1 MSELE
6 GRGAAP
12 HGAPEA
18 SGGHRTQVG
27 APGPG
32 QGDNDGVSATGPT
45 TAARLWAQSTAGPAA
60 RRIAVVPL
68 TGRTWREVAYCLAS
82 VALGFPGFVLT
93 VVLLAAGG
101 LLTVSLVGTVPGLL
115 ILVMAL
121 RLARWLGSAHCRLG
135 GWLLGEHI
143 PVPPQARPGHGI
155 LGRIDAALR
164 DPAGWRG
171 VSYVLLRLPVA
182 AASFYL
188 LVAFWFT
195 GLANLIFPLWWAW
208 PGQGAAGPTPVTTAL
223 QYVGIHQTFYV
234 SNWLVA
240 FLVIPIGVVTLL
252 IAPWPTRAIV
262 TADRWLI
269 TRLLRQGGLSARVR
283 DLELTRAHAVDD
295 SAATLRRVERDLHD
309 GAQARLVALAMG
321 LGMAREKLG
330 QGASEDDVARA
341 RLLVDTAHQGAKE
354 AIAELR
360 DLARGIHPPV
370 LDSGLPEALS
380 ALAAR
385 SAVPVALTTSIP
397 QRPTPAIEAIA
408 YFCAAELLANAAKHS
423 AAAEVTIDA
432 AEQGGVLRLRV
443 LDDGR
448 GGADPGRGSGL
459 AGLRQRVRTVD
470 GRMSVDSPQGGPTL
484 VTVEL
489 PMHA

>member
-1 MSELE
+1 V
-6 GRGAAP
+6 
-12 HGAPEA
+12 H
-18 SGGHRTQVG
+18 
-27 APGPG
+27 
-32 QGDNDGVSATGPT
+32 NDGVSATGPA
-45 TAARLWAQSTAGPAA
+45 TAARLWARSTAGPAA
-60 RRIAVVPL
+60 RRIAAVPL
-68 TGRTWREVAYCLAS
+68 AGRTWREVAYCLAS

-93 VVLLAAGG
+93 VFLLAAGG

-115 ILVMAL
+115 ILVTAL
-121 RLARWLGSAHCRLG
+121 RLARWLGSVHCRLG

-143 PVPPQARPGHGI
+143 PVPPRARPGHGI
-155 LGRIDAALR
+155 LGRVDAALR
-164 DPAGWRG
+164 DPAGWRS
-171 VSYVLLRLPVA
+171 VSYVLLKLPVA

-188 LVAFWFT
+188 LTAFWFA

-208 PGQGAAGPTPVTTAL
+208 SRQGGPQPDFAAGPTPVTTVL
-223 QYVGIHQTFYV
+223 QYVGIHPAFYV
-234 SNWLVA
+234 SNWLEA
-240 FLVIPIGVVTLL
+240 FLIVPIGVLTLL
-252 IAPWPTRAIV
+252 IAPWPTRALV

-269 TRLLRQGGLSARVR
+269 TRLLGPGGLSARVR

-309 GAQARLVALAMG
+309 GAQARLVALAMS

-330 QGASEDDVARA
+330 EGASGEDVARA

-380 ALAAR
+380 TLAAR
-385 SAVPVALTTSIP
+385 SAIPVALTTSIP

-432 AEQGGVLRLRV
+432 AEAGGVLRLRV
-443 LDDGR
+443 MDDGM
-448 GGADPGRGSGL
+448 GGADPARGSGL

-470 GRMSVDSPQGGPTL
+470 GRLSVDSPVGGPTL

>member
-1 MSELE
+1 VSA
-6 GRGAAP
+6 RP
-12 HGAPEA
+12 SA
-18 SGGHRTQVG
+18 SGP
-27 APGPG
+27 AA
-32 QGDNDGVSATGPT
+32 GDNDGVSGTGHTIIGLPWT
-45 TAARLWAQSTAGPAA
+45 RSEARGAA
-60 RRIAVVPL
+60 RRIAVTPV
-68 TGRTWREVAYCLAS
+68 TARTWREVAYCLAS
-82 VALGFPGFVLT
+82 VALGVPGFVLT
-93 VVLLAAGG
+93 VFLLTVGG

-115 ILVMAL
+115 ILVAAL

-135 GWLLGEHI
+135 GWLLGEHV
-143 PVPPQARPGHGI
+143 PVPPRARPGHGI
-155 LGRIDAALR
+155 LGRVDAALR

-182 AASFYL
+182 AASFYI

-195 GLANLIFPLWWAW
+195 GLVNLIFPLSWAW
-208 PGQGAAGPTPVTTAL
+208 SRQGGPQPGFAAGPTPVTTAL
-223 QYVGIHQTFYV
+223 QYVGIHPAFYV
-234 SNWLVA
+234 THWPET

-252 IAPWPTRAIV
+252 IAPWLTRALV

-269 TRLLRQGGLSARVR
+269 TRLLGPGGLSARVR

-330 QGASEDDVARA
+330 ERASEDDVARA
-341 RLLVDTAHQGAKE
+341 RLLVDTAHQNAKE

>member
-1 MSELE
+1 MS
-6 GRGAAP
+6 
-12 HGAPEA
+12 
-18 SGGHRTQVG
+18 TQVG
-27 APGPG
+27 AAGPS
-32 QGDNDGVSATGPT
+32 QGDNDGVSATRHT
-45 TAARLWAQSTAGPAA
+45 TAARVWAQSTAGPAA
-60 RRIAVVPL
+60 RRIGAVPL

-93 VVLLAAGG
+93 VVLMAVGG

-135 GWLLGEHI
+135 GWILGEHI
-143 PVPPQARPGHGI
+143 PVPPRARPGHGI
-155 LGRIDAALR
+155 LGRVDAALR

-171 VSYVLLRLPVA
+171 VSYVLLKLPVA
-182 AASFYL
+182 AVSFYI

-195 GLANLIFPLWWAW
+195 GLLDLIFPIWWAGFRW
-208 PGQGAAGPTPVTTAL
+208 GGQPASPALVNTAL
-223 QYVGIHQTFYV
+223 QFAGFHLSFYV
-234 SNWLVA
+234 SNWPET

-252 IAPWPTRAIV
+252 IAPWPTRALV

-269 TRLLRQGGLSARVR
+269 TRLLGQGGLSARVR

-330 QGASEDDVARA
+330 EGASEDDVARA

-354 AIAELR
+354 AITELR

>member
-1 MSELE
+1 MNT
-6 GRGAAP
+6 
-12 HGAPEA
+12 
-18 SGGHRTQVG
+18 RTSAQDRE
-27 APGPG
+27 PM
-32 QGDNDGVSATGPT
+32 DNEGVSGAVRT
-45 TAARLWAQSTAGPAA
+45 TVARLWADPVARRAA
-60 RRIAVVPL
+60 RRIAATPL
-68 TGRTWREVAYCLAS
+68 TGRAWREVLYCVTA

-93 VVLLAAGG
+93 VFLLAVGG

-115 ILVMAL
+115 ILVVAL
-121 RLARWLGSAHCRLG
+121 RLARWLGSVHCRLG
-135 GWLLGEHI
+135 GWILGEHI
-143 PVPPQARPGHGI
+143 PGPPQARRGHGI
-155 LGRIDAALR
+155 LGRVDAALR

-171 VSYVLLRLPVA
+171 VSYVLLKLPVA
-182 AASFYL
+182 AASFYI

-195 GLANLIFPLWWAW
+195 GLVNLIFPLSWAW
-208 PGQGAAGPTPVTTAL
+208 SRQGGPQPGFAAGPTPVTTAL
-223 QYVGIHQTFYV
+223 QYVGIHPAFYV
-234 SNWLVA
+234 SNLLEA

-252 IAPWPTRAIV
+252 IAPWPTRALV

-269 TRLLRQGGLSARVR
+269 TRLLGQGGLSARVR
-283 DLELTRAHAVDD
+283 DLELTRAQAVDD

-309 GAQARLVALAMG
+309 GAQARLVALAMS

-330 QGASEDDVARA
+330 EGASEADLGRA
-341 RLLVDTAHQGAKE
+341 RMLVDTAHQGAKE
-354 AIAELR
+354 AITELR

-397 QRPTPAIEAIA
+397 RRPTPAIEAIA

>member
-1 MSELE
+1 MST
-6 GRGAAP
+6 G
-12 HGAPEA
+12 A
-18 SGGHRTQVG
+18 SG
-27 APGPG
+27 PGPMH
-32 QGDNDGVSATGPT
+32 NDGVSGTVQA
-45 TAARLWAQSTAGPAA
+45 TAARLWADPAA
-60 RRIAVVPL
+60 RRVARRIAFTPL
-68 TGRTWREVAYCLAS
+68 AGRSWREAAYCVAA
-82 VALGFPGFVLT
+82 VALGVPGSFAIAA
-93 VVLLAAGG
+93 LLAAGG

-115 ILVMAL
+115 ILVAAL
-121 RLARWLGSAHCRLG
+121 RLARWLGSVNCRLG

-143 PVPPQARPGHGI
+143 PVPPRAQPGHGI
-155 LGRIDAALR
+155 LGRVDAALR

-171 VSYVLLRLPVA
+171 VGYILLKLPVA
-182 AASFYL
+182 VASFYL
-188 LVAFWFT
+188 LTAFWFT
-195 GLANLIFPLWWAW
+195 GLVNLAFPLSWAW
-208 PGQGAAGPTPVTTAL
+208 SRQGGPQPGFAAGPTPVTTAL
-223 QYVGIHQTFYV
+223 QYVGFHPAFYV
-234 SNWLVA
+234 SNLLEA
-240 FLVIPIGVVTLL
+240 FLIIPIGVVTLL
-252 IAPWPTRAIV
+252 IAPWPTHALV

-269 TRLLRQGGLSARVR
+269 TRLLGPGGLSARVR

-309 GAQARLVALAMG
+309 GAQARLVALAMS

-330 QGASEDDVARA
+330 QGASDEDVARA
-341 RLLVDTAHQGAKE
+341 RMLVDTAHQGAKE

-380 ALAAR
+380 TLAAR
-385 SAVPVALTTSIP
+385 SAIPVTLTASIP

-408 YFCAAELLANAAKHS
+408 YFCAAELLANATKHS

-443 LDDGR
+443 LDEGR

-470 GRMSVDSPQGGPTL
+470 GRMSVDSPAGGPTL